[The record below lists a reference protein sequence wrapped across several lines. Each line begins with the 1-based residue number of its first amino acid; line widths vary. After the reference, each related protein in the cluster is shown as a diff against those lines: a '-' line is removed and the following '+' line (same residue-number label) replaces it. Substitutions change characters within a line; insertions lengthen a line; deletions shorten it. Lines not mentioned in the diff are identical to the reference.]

1 VLLRQLSYLVA
12 LAKERHFARAA
23 ASVNI
28 TQPALSAAI
37 RQLEEELGVMLVE
50 RDKRFNGFT
59 PEGQEVLLWAR
70 RMLSDED
77 SLRQG
82 ILNARRSLTGNL
94 RLGVIPSALP
104 LVPAVT
110 DPLHDRHPQVKVT
123 VWSTSS
129 IEIQKGIDQ
138 FELDAGMT
146 YLENEPLHGVLSRE
160 LYVERYVLLTP
171 EHGPLAGRTKATWRE
186 AADLPLCLLT
196 PNMQNRRII
205 DQAFRAANCHPQ
217 PRLETNSISNLWS
230 NVRFTGL
237 ASIMPEYFL
246 DAFGPASG
254 VAAVPL
260 TDPHVEHAVGLLVVD
275 REPLAPIIVALQ
287 QVALRFDPAAL
298 RSAPAGHRA

>member
-1 VLLRQLSYLVA
+1 LLLRQLSYLVA

-23 ASVNI
+23 ATCNI

-70 RMLSDED
+70 RMLSDEE

-82 ILNARRSLTGNL
+82 IQNARRSLTGNL

-110 DPLHDRHPQVKVT
+110 DPLYDRHPQVKVT
-123 VWSTSS
+123 VWSASS
-129 IEIQKGIDQ
+129 IEIQKGLDQ

-171 EHGPLAGRTKATWRE
+171 ELGPLGGRTKATWRE

-196 PNMQNRRII
+196 PNMQNRRIL
-205 DQAFRAANCHPQ
+205 DSVFKSLDCNPRPQ
-217 PRLETNSISNLWS
+217 LETNSVVNLCAH
-230 NVRFTGL
+230 VRSGRL
-237 ASIMPEYFL
+237 SSIVPKTLIQVLGMPSGAMAL
-246 DAFGPASG
+246 DLIEPDVSRK
-254 VAAVPL
+254 
-260 TDPHVEHAVGLLVVD
+260 VGLIVPN
-275 REPLAPIIVALQ
+275 REPLAPMTLALFSLQ
-287 QVALRFDPAAL
+287 FPALSGSDV
-298 RSAPAGHRA
+298 G

>member
-1 VLLRQLSYLVA
+1 LLLRQLSYLVA

-23 ASVNI
+23 ASCNI
-28 TQPALSAAI
+28 SQPALSAAI

-59 PEGQEVLLWAR
+59 PEGQEVLLWSR
-70 RMLSDED
+70 RILSDYD

-82 ILNARRSLTGNL
+82 IQNARRSLTGNL

-129 IEIQKGIDQ
+129 IEIQKGLDQ

-146 YLENEPLHGVLSRE
+146 YIENEPLHGVLMRE
-160 LYVERYVLLTP
+160 LYVESYVLLTP
-171 EHGPLAGRTKATWRE
+171 EHGPLGGRAKATWRE

-196 PNMQNRRII
+196 PNMQNRRIV
-205 DQAFRAANCHPQ
+205 DSVFKSLDCNPRPQ
-217 PRLETNSISNLWS
+217 LETNSVVNLCAH
-230 NVRFTGL
+230 VRSGRVS
-237 ASIMPEYFL
+237 SIVPKTLVQVLGMPSGAVAL
-246 DAFGPASG
+246 D
-254 VAAVPL
+254 L
-260 TDPHVEHAVGLLVVD
+260 VEPEVSRKVGLIVPN
-275 REPLAPIIVALQ
+275 REPLAPITLALFSLQ
-287 QVALRFDPAAL
+287 FPGFGGIDGP
-298 RSAPAGHRA
+298 

>member
-1 VLLRQLSYLVA
+1 LLLRQLSYLVA

-23 ASVNI
+23 ATCNI

-37 RQLEEELGVMLVE
+37 RQLEEEQGVKLVE

-70 RMLSDED
+70 RMLADEE

-82 ILNARRSLTGNL
+82 IQNAQRSLTGNL
-94 RLGVIPSALP
+94 KLGVIPSALP

-129 IEIQKGIDQ
+129 MEIQQGLDQ

-146 YLENEPLHGVLSRE
+146 YIESEPLHGVLSRE

-171 EHGPLAGRTKATWRE
+171 EHGPLAGRTSATWRE

-196 PNMQNRRII
+196 PNMQNRRIL
-205 DQAFRAANCHPQ
+205 DGVFKSLDCSPRPQ
-217 PRLETNSISNLWS
+217 LETNSVVNLCAHVRSGRLSSIVPKTLIQVLGMPTGAVALDLVEPEIS
-230 NVRFTGL
+230 RK
-237 ASIMPEYFL
+237 
-246 DAFGPASG
+246 
-254 VAAVPL
+254 
-260 TDPHVEHAVGLLVVD
+260 VGLIVPN
-275 REPLAPIIVALQ
+275 REPLAPITLALFSLQ
-287 QVALRFDPAAL
+287 FPEL
-298 RSAPAGHRA
+298 SADVV

>member
-1 VLLRQLSYLVA
+1 MLLRQLSYLVA

-23 ASVNI
+23 ATCNI

-70 RMLSDED
+70 RMLSDEEA
-77 SLRQG
+77 LRQG

-104 LVPAVT
+104 LVPAIT

-129 IEIQKGIDQ
+129 IEIQKGLDQ
-138 FELDAGMT
+138 FELDAGIT

-160 LYVERYVLLTP
+160 LYVERYI
-171 EHGPLAGRTKATWRE
+171 
-186 AADLPLCLLT
+186 LLT
-196 PNMQNRRII
+196 PNMQNRRIL
-205 DQAFRAANCHPQ
+205 DGVFKSLDCSPRPQ
-217 PRLETNSISNLWS
+217 LETNSVVNLCAH
-230 NVRFTGL
+230 VRSGRLSSIVPKTLIQVLGMPTGAIAL
-237 ASIMPEYFL
+237 EL
-246 DAFGPASG
+246 
-254 VAAVPL
+254 
-260 TDPHVEHAVGLLVVD
+260 VEPDVSRKVGLIVPN
-275 REPLAPIIVALQ
+275 REPLAPITLALFSLQ
-287 QVALRFDPAAL
+287 FPALSGDV
-298 RSAPAGHRA
+298 G

>member
-1 VLLRQLSYLVA
+1 MLLRQLSYLVA

-23 ASVNI
+23 ATCNI

-37 RQLEEELGVMLVE
+37 RQLEEELGVLLVE

-70 RMLSDED
+70 RMLSDEE

-110 DPLHDRHPQVKVT
+110 DPLYDRHPQVKVT
-123 VWSTSS
+123 VWSASS
-129 IEIQKGIDQ
+129 IEIQKGMDQ
-138 FELDAGMT
+138 FELDAGIT
-146 YLENEPLHGVLSRE
+146 YLENEPLHGVLHRE

-171 EHGPLAGRTKATWRE
+171 EHGPLGGRSEATWRE

-196 PNMQNRRII
+196 PNMQNRRIL
-205 DQAFRAANCHPQ
+205 DGVFKSLDCAPRPQ
-217 PRLETNSISNLWS
+217 LETNSVVNLCAH
-230 NVRFTGL
+230 VRSGRLSSIVPKTLIQVLGMPTGAIAL
-237 ASIMPEYFL
+237 DLVDPE
-246 DAFGPASG
+246 
-254 VAAVPL
+254 
-260 TDPHVEHAVGLLVVD
+260 VERKVGLIVPN
-275 REPLAPIIVALQ
+275 REPLPPISLALFSLQ
-287 QVALRFDPAAL
+287 FPGFNGGDV
-298 RSAPAGHRA
+298 G

>member
-1 VLLRQLSYLVA
+1 MLLRQLSYLVA

-23 ASVNI
+23 ATCNI

-70 RMLSDED
+70 RMLADED

-129 IEIQKGIDQ
+129 IEIQKGLDQ

-146 YLENEPLHGVLSRE
+146 YLENEPLHGVLMRE

-171 EHGPLAGRTKATWRE
+171 EHGPLGGRTKATWRE

-196 PNMQNRRII
+196 PNMQNRRIL
-205 DQAFRAANCHPQ
+205 DGVFKSLECNPRPQ
-217 PRLETNSISNLWS
+217 IETNSVVNLCAH
-230 NVRFTGL
+230 VRSGRL
-237 ASIMPEYFL
+237 SSIVPKTLIQVLGMPAGAIALEL
-246 DAFGPASG
+246 
-254 VAAVPL
+254 
-260 TDPHVEHAVGLLVVD
+260 VEPDVSRKVGLIVPN
-275 REPLAPIIVALQ
+275 REPLAPITLALFSLQ
-287 QVALRFDPAAL
+287 FPAL
-298 RSAPAGHRA
+298 SADVG

>member
-1 VLLRQLSYLVA
+1 LLLRQLSYLVA

-23 ASVNI
+23 ATCNI

-70 RMLSDED
+70 RMLSDEE

-94 RLGVIPSALP
+94 RLGVVPSALP
-104 LVPAVT
+104 LVPAIT
-110 DPLHDRHPQVKVT
+110 DPLCDRHPQVKVT

-129 IEIQKGIDQ
+129 IEIQKGLDQ

-146 YLENEPLHGVLSRE
+146 YLENEPLHGVLMRE

-171 EHGPLAGRTKATWRE
+171 EHGPLGGRTKATWRE

-196 PNMQNRRII
+196 PNMQNRRIL
-205 DQAFRAANCHPQ
+205 DSVFKSLDCNPRPQ
-217 PRLETNSISNLWS
+217 LETNSVVNLCAH
-230 NVRFTGL
+230 VRSGRL
-237 ASIMPEYFL
+237 SSIVPKTLIQVLGMPSGAIAL
-246 DAFGPASG
+246 D
-254 VAAVPL
+254 L
-260 TDPHVEHAVGLLVVD
+260 VEPDVSRKVGLVIPN
-275 REPLAPIIVALQ
+275 REPLAPIILALFSLQ
-287 QVALRFDPAAL
+287 FPALSGDV
-298 RSAPAGHRA
+298 G

>member
-23 ASVNI
+23 ATCNI

-37 RQLEEELGVMLVE
+37 RQLEEELGVLLVE

-70 RMLSDED
+70 RMLSDEEA
-77 SLRQG
+77 LRQG

-110 DPLHDRHPQVKVT
+110 DPLYDRHPQVKVT

-129 IEIQKGIDQ
+129 IEIQKGLDQ
-138 FELDAGMT
+138 FELDAGIT
-146 YLENEPLHGVLSRE
+146 YLENEPLHGVLHRE
-160 LYVERYVLLTP
+160 LYVESYVLLTP
-171 EHGPLAGRTKATWRE
+171 EHGPLGGRNSATWRE

-196 PNMQNRRII
+196 PNMQNRRIV
-205 DQAFRAANCHPQ
+205 DGVFKALDCSPRPQ
-217 PRLETNSISNLWS
+217 LETNSVVNLCAH
-230 NVRFTGL
+230 VRSGRL
-237 ASIMPEYFL
+237 SSIVPKTLIQVLGMPSGAIAL
-246 DAFGPASG
+246 DL
-254 VAAVPL
+254 V
-260 TDPHVEHAVGLLVVD
+260 DPEVERKVGLIVPN
-275 REPLAPIIVALQ
+275 REPLPPISLALFSLQ
-287 QVALRFDPAAL
+287 FPGFSGADM
-298 RSAPAGHRA
+298 G

>member
-1 VLLRQLSYLVA
+1 MLLRQLSYLVA

-23 ASVNI
+23 ATCNI

-37 RQLEEELGVMLVE
+37 RQLEEELGVLLVE

-70 RMLSDED
+70 RMLSDEE

-110 DPLHDRHPQVKVT
+110 DPLYDRHPQVKVT

-129 IEIQKGIDQ
+129 IEIQKGLDQ
-138 FELDAGMT
+138 FELDAGIT
-146 YLENEPLHGVLSRE
+146 YLENEPLHGVLHRE
-160 LYVERYVLLTP
+160 LYIERYVLLTP
-171 EHGPLAGRTKATWRE
+171 EHGPLGGRNSASWRE

-196 PNMQNRRII
+196 PNMQNRRIL
-205 DQAFRAANCHPQ
+205 DGVFKSLDCSPRPQ
-217 PRLETNSISNLWS
+217 LETNSVVNLCAH
-230 NVRFTGL
+230 VRSGRL
-237 ASIMPEYFL
+237 SSIVPKTLIQVLGMPSGAIAL
-246 DAFGPASG
+246 DL
-254 VAAVPL
+254 V
-260 TDPHVEHAVGLLVVD
+260 DPEIERKVGLIVPN
-275 REPLAPIIVALQ
+275 REPLPPISLALFSLQ
-287 QVALRFDPAAL
+287 FPGFNGADV
-298 RSAPAGHRA
+298 G

>member
-1 VLLRQLSYLVA
+1 MLLRQLSYLVA

-23 ASVNI
+23 ATCNI

-70 RMLSDED
+70 RMLSDEE

-110 DPLHDRHPQVKVT
+110 DPLYDRHPQVKVT
-123 VWSTSS
+123 VWSASS
-129 IEIQKGIDQ
+129 IEIQKGLDQ

-171 EHGPLAGRTKATWRE
+171 EHGPLGGRTKATWRE

-196 PNMQNRRII
+196 PNMQNRRIL
-205 DQAFRAANCHPQ
+205 DSVFKSLDCNPRPQ
-217 PRLETNSISNLWS
+217 LETNSVVNLCAH
-230 NVRFTGL
+230 VRSGRL
-237 ASIMPEYFL
+237 SSIVPKTLIQVLGMPSGAMAL
-246 DAFGPASG
+246 DLIEPDVSRK
-254 VAAVPL
+254 
-260 TDPHVEHAVGLLVVD
+260 VGLIVPN
-275 REPLAPIIVALQ
+275 REPLAPMTLALFSLQ
-287 QVALRFDPAAL
+287 FPALSGSDV
-298 RSAPAGHRA
+298 G

>member
-23 ASVNI
+23 ATCNI

-37 RQLEEELGVMLVE
+37 RQLEEELGVLLVE

-70 RMLSDED
+70 RMLSDEEA
-77 SLRQG
+77 LRQG
-82 ILNARRSLTGNL
+82 IQNARRSLTGKL

-110 DPLHDRHPQVKVT
+110 DPLYDRHPQVQVT

-129 IEIQKGIDQ
+129 IEIQKGLDQ
-138 FELDAGMT
+138 FELDAGIT
-146 YLENEPLHGVLSRE
+146 YLENEPLHGVLHRE

-171 EHGPLAGRTKATWRE
+171 EHGPLGGRSQATWRE

-196 PNMQNRRII
+196 PNMQNRRIM
-205 DQAFRAANCHPQ
+205 DGVFKSLDCAPRPQ
-217 PRLETNSISNLWS
+217 LETNSVVNLCAH
-230 NVRFTGL
+230 VRSGRL
-237 ASIMPEYFL
+237 SSIVPKTLIQVLGMPSGAVAL
-246 DAFGPASG
+246 DLVQPE
-254 VAAVPL
+254 
-260 TDPHVEHAVGLLVVD
+260 VERKVGLIVPN
-275 REPLAPIIVALQ
+275 REPLPPISLALFSLQ
-287 QVALRFDPAAL
+287 FPGFNGADV
-298 RSAPAGHRA
+298 G

>member
-1 VLLRQLSYLVA
+1 MLLRRLSYLVA

-23 ASVNI
+23 ATCNI

-37 RQLEEELGVMLVE
+37 RQLEEELGVLLVE

-70 RMLSDED
+70 RMLSDYD

-82 ILNARRSLTGNL
+82 IQNARRSLTGNL

-110 DPLHDRHPQVKVT
+110 DPLYDRHPQVKVT

-129 IEIQKGIDQ
+129 IEIQKGLDQ
-138 FELDAGMT
+138 FELDAGIT
-146 YLENEPLHGVLSRE
+146 YLESEPLHGVLHRE

-171 EHGPLAGRTKATWRE
+171 EHGPLGGRTSATWRE

-196 PNMQNRRII
+196 PNMQNRRIL
-205 DQAFRAANCHPQ
+205 DGVFKSLDCSPRPQ
-217 PRLETNSISNLWS
+217 LETNSVVNLCAH
-230 NVRFTGL
+230 VRSGRL
-237 ASIMPEYFL
+237 SSIVPKTLIQVLGMPSGAVAL
-246 DAFGPASG
+246 DLVQPEVSRK
-254 VAAVPL
+254 
-260 TDPHVEHAVGLLVVD
+260 VGLIVPN
-275 REPLAPIIVALQ
+275 REPLPPISLALFSLQ
-287 QVALRFDPAAL
+287 FPGFNGADV
-298 RSAPAGHRA
+298 G

>member
-1 VLLRQLSYLVA
+1 MLLRHLSYLVA

-23 ASVNI
+23 ASCNI

-59 PEGQEVLLWAR
+59 PEGQEVLLWSR
-70 RMLSDED
+70 RILSDEE

-82 ILNARRSLTGNL
+82 IQNARRSLTGNL
-94 RLGVIPSALP
+94 KLGVIPSALP

-129 IEIQKGIDQ
+129 IEIQQGLDQ

-146 YLENEPLHGVLSRE
+146 YIENEPLHGVLVRE
-160 LYVERYVLLTP
+160 LYIERYVLLTP
-171 EHGPLAGRTKATWRE
+171 EHGPLGGHTKATWRE

-205 DQAFRAANCHPQ
+205 DGIFKSLDCNPRPQ
-217 PRLETNSISNLWS
+217 LETNSVINLCAH
-230 NVRFTGL
+230 VRSGRVS
-237 ASIMPEYFL
+237 SIVPKTLIQVLGMPSGAVAL
-246 DAFGPASG
+246 D
-254 VAAVPL
+254 L
-260 TDPHVEHAVGLLVVD
+260 IDPDVSRKVGLIVPN
-275 REPLAPIIVALQ
+275 REPLAPITLALFSLQ
-287 QVALRFDPAAL
+287 FPALNTETA
-298 RSAPAGHRA
+298 

>member
-1 VLLRQLSYLVA
+1 MLLRQLSYLVA

-23 ASVNI
+23 ATCNI

-59 PEGQEVLLWAR
+59 PEGQEVLLWSR
-70 RMLSDED
+70 RILSDYD

-82 ILNARRSLTGNL
+82 IQNARRSLTGNL

-123 VWSTSS
+123 VWSASS
-129 IEIQKGIDQ
+129 IEIQKGLDQ

-146 YLENEPLHGVLSRE
+146 YIENEPLHGVLMRE
-160 LYVERYVLLTP
+160 LYVESYVLLTP
-171 EHGPLAGRTKATWRE
+171 EHGPLGGRAKATWRE

-196 PNMQNRRII
+196 PNMQNRRIV
-205 DQAFRAANCHPQ
+205 DSVFKSLDCNPRPQ
-217 PRLETNSISNLWS
+217 LETNSVVNLCAH
-230 NVRFTGL
+230 VRSGRVS
-237 ASIMPEYFL
+237 SIVPKTLVQVLGMPSGAVAL
-246 DAFGPASG
+246 D
-254 VAAVPL
+254 L
-260 TDPHVEHAVGLLVVD
+260 VEPEVSRKVGLIVPN
-275 REPLAPIIVALQ
+275 REPLAPITLALFSLQ
-287 QVALRFDPAAL
+287 FPGFGGIDGL
-298 RSAPAGHRA
+298 

>member
-23 ASVNI
+23 ATCNI
-28 TQPALSAAI
+28 TQPALSSAI
-37 RQLEEELGVMLVE
+37 RQLEEELGVLLVE

-70 RMLSDED
+70 RMLSDEEA
-77 SLRQG
+77 LRQG

-110 DPLHDRHPQVKVT
+110 DPLYDRHPQVKVT

-129 IEIQKGIDQ
+129 IEIQKGLDQ
-138 FELDAGMT
+138 FELDAGIT
-146 YLENEPLHGVLSRE
+146 YLESEPLHGVLVRE

-171 EHGPLAGRTKATWRE
+171 EQGPLGGRNSATWRE

-196 PNMQNRRII
+196 PNMQNRRIL
-205 DQAFRAANCHPQ
+205 DGVFKSLECSPRPQ
-217 PRLETNSISNLWS
+217 LETNSVVNLCAH
-230 NVRFTGL
+230 VRSGRL
-237 ASIMPEYFL
+237 SSIVPKTLIQVLGMPSGAVAL
-246 DAFGPASG
+246 DL
-254 VAAVPL
+254 VAPE
-260 TDPHVEHAVGLLVVD
+260 VERKVGLIVPN
-275 REPLAPIIVALQ
+275 REPLPPISLALFSLQ
-287 QVALRFDPAAL
+287 FPGFNGADV
-298 RSAPAGHRA
+298 G

>member
-1 VLLRQLSYLVA
+1 LLLRQLSYLVA
-12 LAKERHFARAA
+12 LARERHFARAA
-23 ASVNI
+23 ASCNI

-70 RMLSDED
+70 RMLSDEE

-94 RLGVIPSALP
+94 RLGVVPSALP
-104 LVPAVT
+104 LVPAIT
-110 DPLHDRHPQVKVT
+110 DPLCDRHPQVKVT

-129 IEIQKGIDQ
+129 IEIQKGLDQ

-146 YLENEPLHGVLSRE
+146 YLENEPLHGVLARE

-171 EHGPLAGRTKATWRE
+171 EHGPLGGRTKATWRE

-205 DQAFRAANCHPQ
+205 DSVFKSLDCNPRPQ
-217 PRLETNSISNLWS
+217 LETNSVVNLCAH
-230 NVRFTGL
+230 VRSGRL
-237 ASIMPEYFL
+237 SSIVPKTMIQVLGMPSGAIAL
-246 DAFGPASG
+246 D
-254 VAAVPL
+254 L
-260 TDPHVEHAVGLLVVD
+260 VEPEVSRKVGLVIPN
-275 REPLAPIIVALQ
+275 REPLAPITLALFSLQ
-287 QVALRFDPAAL
+287 FPALSGDV
-298 RSAPAGHRA
+298 G